1 MKKLTGAIAL
11 AAAAALV
18 LSACTS
24 VPTTSGSPAPAG
36 SESAAPAPGG
46 DVKVAFVSQI
56 EGIPYFN
63 GFKAGGERAA
73 KDLGITYTQTGPAT
87 TNSAEQVKILD
98 GLVSQQF
105 DAIAVSPLDPTSIN
119 SSMAAAAAAGV
130 KMATSDADAPDSA
143 REVFVSQATDA
154 ALGGAVMDEIAKAM
168 GETGQFGIVSGG
180 ADTATFNNWI
190 DAALARQKEKY
201 PNMKLL
207 EAEPRV
213 ESQDDGEVAYQKAKE
228 LMKKYP
234 ELKGIMGTSSFD
246 APGVARAIEELG
258 LQGKFFTAGTGMPE
272 ANKQILEKGLVHA
285 LTLWDPADAGYAMA
299 ELARKVLD
307 KEPLE
312 EPINLGVKGYE
323 EVKFA
328 EGSKKVLEGAGW
340 IVITKD
346 NVGTFGF

>member
-168 GETGQFGIVSGG
+168 GETGQYGIVSGG

-190 DAALARQKEKY
+190 AAAEARRAEKY
-201 PNMKLL
+201 PNMELVGGIKYTTDTANALQ
-207 EAEPRV
+207 EA
-213 ESQDDGEVAYQKAKE
+213 QN
-228 LMKKYP
+228 LMTAFP
-234 ELKGIMGTSSFD
+234 EIKGIIAIPST
-246 APGVARAIEELG
+246 AIPGVAQAVQNNNAI
-258 LQGKFFTAGTGMPE
+258 GKVAVTGFGSPKTAGE
-272 ANKQILEKGLVHA
+272 FLESGAMTSTV
-285 LTLWDPADAGYAMA
+285 LWDVEALGYLTVWALNQLVEGKPFEASNTIAGLKQPATYDAATKTLLLGEPSVFTKENWA
-299 ELARKVLD
+299 EYD
-307 KEPLE
+307 
-312 EPINLGVKGYE
+312 
-323 EVKFA
+323 F
-328 EGSKKVLEGAGW
+328 
-340 IVITKD
+340 
-346 NVGTFGF
+346 

>member
-201 PNMKLL
+201 PNMELVGGIKYTTDTANALQ
-207 EAEPRV
+207 EA
-213 ESQDDGEVAYQKAKE
+213 QN
-228 LMKKYP
+228 LMTAFP
-234 ELKGIMGTSSFD
+234 EIKGIIAIPST
-246 APGVARAIEELG
+246 AIPGVAQAVQNNNAI
-258 LQGKFFTAGTGMPE
+258 GKVAVTGFGSPKTAGE
-272 ANKQILEKGLVHA
+272 FLESGAMTSTV
-285 LTLWDPADAGYAMA
+285 LWDVEALGYLTVWALNQLVEGKSFEASNSIPGLKQPATYDAATKTLLLGEPSVFTKENWA
-299 ELARKVLD
+299 EYD
-307 KEPLE
+307 
-312 EPINLGVKGYE
+312 
-323 EVKFA
+323 F
-328 EGSKKVLEGAGW
+328 
-340 IVITKD
+340 
-346 NVGTFGF
+346 